1 MTKVKSFFI
10 LGLLLFLACS
20 TPHTKTKAPN
30 VIYILADDL
39 GFGDLSIYNNT
50 SKIKTPHLD
59 RLAREGMR
67 FTDMHTT
74 SSVCTPTR
82 YSVLTGEYA
91 WRTALKKGVLW
102 SYGPL
107 MIPDEKE
114 TVAKL
119 FQRNQYQTAV
129 IGKWHLGLD
138 WQLKIPH
145 RENQVIKNEWGLV
158 TDYKEEII
166 DFSKNP
172 TKGPKNVGFDYSF
185 IIPASLDIPPYVYL
199 ENEKITAK
207 VNAQTKGSN
216 MDGDRDYDFWR
227 PGPVAEDFEFYRVL
241 PTFIAK
247 AKAYIDGVKDS
258 KQPFFLYLPLPA
270 PHTPWLPT
278 ADYRGQSDAG
288 MYGEFVQMV
297 DTQIGQLL
305 MHLEAQGISEE
316 TMIVF
321 TSDNGPYWKP
331 HHIEKYNHKAAA
343 HLRGMKGDIYDAGHR
358 VPFIVKWPGK
368 VKAGSVEQQ
377 PHSLAD
383 FYATAAELLGTT
395 AKTTD
400 SYSILDILL
409 EQQPKEVVNP
419 VVHHSSRGHFAL
431 RMGDWKMIE
440 KRGSGGFSPPAT
452 ASTPPGQTEERLY
465 LMSEDPSET
474 TDLSRQ
480 YPEILNLMKRQLD
493 SIRQLH

>member
-1 MTKVKSFFI
+1 MTKVKSIFM
-10 LGLLLFLACS
+10 LGLFLFLACS
-20 TPHTKTKAPN
+20 APQTKTKAPN

-119 FQRNQYQTAV
+119 FQRNHYQTAV

-166 DFSKNP
+166 NFSKNP

-207 VNAQTKGSN
+207 VNAQTEGSN

-227 PGPVAEDFEFYRVL
+227 PGPVAEDFEFYQVL
-241 PTFIAK
+241 PTFITK

-270 PHTPWLPT
+270 PHTPWVPT
-278 ADYRGQSDAG
+278 ADYKGQSDAG

-297 DTQIGQLL
+297 DAQIGQLL

-400 SYSILDILL
+400 SYSILDVLL
-409 EQQPKEVVNP
+409 EQHSKEVVSP

-431 RMGDWKMIE
+431 RVGDWKMIE

-474 TDLSRQ
+474 TDLSWQ

>member
-1 MTKVKSFFI
+1 MTKVKSIFI
-10 LGLLLFLACS
+10 LALLLFLSCS
-20 TPHTKTKAPN
+20 APQIKTKAPN

-145 RENQVIKNEWGLV
+145 LENQVIKNEWGLV

-207 VNAQTKGSN
+207 VNAQTEGSN

-227 PGPVAEDFEFYRVL
+227 PGPVAEDFEFYQVL
-241 PTFIAK
+241 PTFITK
-247 AKAYIDGVKDS
+247 AKAYIEEVKDS

-278 ADYRGQSDAG
+278 ADYKGQSDVG

-297 DTQIGQLL
+297 DAQIGQLL

-368 VKAGSVEQQ
+368 VKAGGVEQQ

-400 SYSILDILL
+400 SYSILDVLL
-409 EQQPKEVVNP
+409 EQQPKGVVNP

-431 RMGDWKMIE
+431 RVGDWKMIE

-452 ASTPPGQTEERLY
+452 ASTPSGQTEERLY

-474 TDLSRQ
+474 TDLSWQ